1 MLEHDFNVFTTT
13 ILLLLLMVDENIDD
27 ENFWSEMPF
36 AMPTLL
42 NIFHFISNTRLIR
55 QKIAS
60 LYPTKVAELV
70 VTNTMKLH

>member
-1 MLEHDFNVFTTT
+1 MLEHDFNDFTTT

-27 ENFWSEMPF
+27 EKFRIEMPF
-36 AMPTLL
+36 AMPTQL

-60 LYPTKVAELV
+60 LQPTKVAELV